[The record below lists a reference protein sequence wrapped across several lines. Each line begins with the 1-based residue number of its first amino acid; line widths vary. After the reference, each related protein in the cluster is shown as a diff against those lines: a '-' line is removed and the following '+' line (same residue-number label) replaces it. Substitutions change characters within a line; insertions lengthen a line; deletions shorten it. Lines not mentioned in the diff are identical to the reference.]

1 MVLATSVEAAS
12 VCFGTPQRGALQ
24 DGCQL
29 PSSGSNFTAYSSVG
43 VEAGRTYVHCSVK
56 AAIVEAYAALA
67 QQHPELRFVYGETG
81 LAGGGPF
88 PPHKTHQNGL
98 SVDFFV
104 PVRDAKGRSVTP
116 PATASN
122 RWGYDLEFDRSGRSG
137 ELRIDFDAIAA
148 HLAALLE
155 AAPRHGLA
163 IDRVI
168 FDTDLQRH
176 LRASPLWPSLQG
188 KVDFSTERG
197 WWRHD
202 EHDHVDFAYPCRP
215 LPRR

>member
-1 MVLATSVEAAS
+1 
-12 VCFGTPQRGALQ
+12 
-24 DGCQL
+24 
-29 PSSGSNFTAYSSVG
+29 VG

-202 EHDHVDFAYPCRP
+202 EHYHVDFAYPCRP